1 MLAYRGEERSG
12 WSEPVAVTL
21 PVPDGTAIATGLSGR
36 RVRLAW
42 GQTEGA
48 TRYKVRQCDRNEG
61 AWKEH
66 PYTESGQD
74 DPFTKRTISNNRATI
89 SGLSDGITYTFRIG
103 AVTENGTIWYMPVDG
118 TAGDDPPS
126 TPERSPGTIPCAG
139 LRMPPTMLTYSLSDT
154 DVALTWTASTFP
166 DVVSQ
171 KVRRRE
177 RGGGSTWTDFTVTTD
192 ATTWTDTTAVS
203 GRTYI
208 YRVQAPRPKTG
219 QAGQM
224 SNRQVVTIP

>member
-1 MLAYRGEERSG
+1 MERTCRSHPARAGRNRDRHGLVRQTRQAGLGPDRRRHALQGTPVRPQRRG
-12 WSEPVAVTL
+12 V
-21 PVPDGTAIATGLSGR
+21 
-36 RVRLAW
+36 
-42 GQTEGA
+42 EGA
-48 TRYKVRQCDRNEG
+48 
-61 AWKEH
+61 